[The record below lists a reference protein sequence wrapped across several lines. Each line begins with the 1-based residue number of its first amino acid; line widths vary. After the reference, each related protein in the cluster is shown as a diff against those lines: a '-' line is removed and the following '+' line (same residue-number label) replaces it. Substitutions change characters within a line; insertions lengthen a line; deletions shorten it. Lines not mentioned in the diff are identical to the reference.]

1 MRIVVARPCGAENGE
16 LCLRIGAAPRK
27 PLGQLDNL
35 KQPMS
40 RSYPSCF
47 PVSFLGI
54 ALGLVMFTLPGHTQ
68 PVGPGQGLKSGQ
80 GIKFTEYYP
89 TRQTQLKSVLECAR
103 AQPQPNG
110 RYLVTDAKWRSF
122 RENGEGEMT
131 VAAPECVYDSA
142 RRLISSSGRLHVQAA
157 EGKFSIEGEG
167 FLFQQTNSTLWVS
180 NRVHTILHPELLS
193 RPATA
198 TNSNTAGRKPN
209 PAAEAAS
216 GMDIFSDQFT
226 YCDASGQGVY
236 EGNVKITGTNLTSTE
251 GKLTIVLTA
260 PERKLKTHTA
270 EPLGAPERKL
280 KTLTAEHKVA
290 VDYLTTAHERVQA
303 AGEWAFYSADT
314 DLVQM
319 TGQPTWRV
327 GQRDGSG
334 DELIFDRTNNIF
346 RANGH
351 ASLKLPAQSLG
362 SSGLLSRTNTAAR
375 TPTTLTNQSVAI
387 LCDNYEL
394 RTNLAVFREQV
405 RVCER
410 LGDQLQGQMT
420 CSLLTLTFTGTNE
433 LHKMVAE
440 HQVII
445 EQKDRNFTAEKAEFT
460 GTNSLLELTGDPH
473 WQDGP
478 RQGNGDQI
486 RLNLAHDEMLVQGN
500 AFMRL
505 PAAELGQSAVSAM
518 GKPKRG
524 ESRART
530 NEFAEVTCKEYSLTA
545 DSALFRGRVRIKHP
559 QMNWVCDQI
568 TMRMAPTLGK
578 AGRIIIAEPDVVF
591 DVTDDQ
597 GQTFHG
603 AGKKV
608 VYTHRI
614 TATLTNDLVELTGTP
629 AVLESTNVVGRNNT
643 INLDLATHKLTS
655 PGKYM
660 LLGSAPAGQIT
671 SLQPTKSKPKK

>member
-1 MRIVVARPCGAENGE
+1 
-16 LCLRIGAAPRK
+16 
-27 PLGQLDNL
+27 
-35 KQPMS
+35 
-40 RSYPSCF
+40 
-47 PVSFLGI
+47 
-54 ALGLVMFTLPGHTQ
+54 MFALPGHTQ

-103 AQPQPNG
+103 AQPQPDG
-110 RYLVTDAKWRSF
+110 RILGTVIKYQTFTEA
-122 RENGEGEMT
+122 GAGEMT
-131 VAAPECVYDSA
+131 VQAPQCYYD
-142 RRLISSSGRLHVQAA
+142 REQRTISSSGPLHVQAA
-157 EGKFSIEGEG
+157 EGNFSIEGEG

-193 RPATA
+193 RSAAA
-198 TNSNTAGRKPN
+198 TNTNAAVRKAN
-209 PAAEAAS
+209 AAAEETS

-226 YCDASGQGVY
+226 YSEESGRGVY
-236 EGNVKITGTNLTSTE
+236 EGNVHITGTNLTSTE

-260 PERKLKTHTA
+260 PERQLKTHTA
-270 EPLGAPERKL
+270 EQLGAPERKL
-280 KTLTAEHKVA
+280 KTLTAEQNVV
-290 VDYLTTAHERVQA
+290 VDYVTASHERVQA
-303 AGEWAFYSADT
+303 AGGRAFYSADT

-351 ASLKLPAQSLG
+351 ASLKMPAQGLG

-405 RVCER
+405 SVCER

-420 CSLLTLTFTGTNE
+420 CSLLTLTFSGTNE
-433 LHKMVAE
+433 LQKMVAE
-440 HQVII
+440 HRVLI
-445 EQKDRNFTAEKAEFT
+445 EQEDRKFTAEKAEYT
-460 GTNSLLELTGDPH
+460 GTNTVLELTGDPR
-473 WQDGP
+473 WQAGP

-486 RLNLAHDEMLVQGN
+486 RLNLAHDEMLVHGN

-505 PAAELGQSAVSAM
+505 PAAELGQSAASAM

-530 NEFAEVTCKEYSLTA
+530 NEFAEVFCEEYFLTA
-545 DSALFRGRVRIKHP
+545 DSALFRGHVRIKHP
-559 QMNWVCDQI
+559 QMNWVCDEI
-568 TMRMAPTLGK
+568 TMLMPPTLGK

-591 DVTDDQ
+591 DFTNDQ

-603 AGKKV
+603 TGNKV
-608 VYTHRI
+608 VYTHRT
-614 TATLTNDLVELTGTP
+614 TATLTNDLVELTGSP
-629 AVLESTNVVGRNNT
+629 AVLESTNLVGRNNI
-643 INLDLATHKLTS
+643 INLDLASYKLTA
-655 PGKYM
+655 PGKYK
-660 LLGSAPAGQIT
+660 LWGSAPAVATT
-671 SLQPTKSKPKK
+671 SLQPSKTRSKKQAKDPL

>member
-1 MRIVVARPCGAENGE
+1 MTAPDRLILAAEPCVIESGE
-16 LCLRIGAAPRK
+16 IRLGVGSALKK
-27 PLGQLDNL
+27 PNGQLDNL
-35 KQPMS
+35 NQPMK
-40 RSYPSCF
+40 RRHHSCVPASLVGF
-47 PVSFLGI
+47 
-54 ALGLVMFTLPGHTQ
+54 ALGLVMFASPGRTQ
-68 PVGPGQGLKSGQ
+68 PVGVGPAQGL
-80 GIKFTEYYP
+80 KFTEYYP
-89 TRQTQLKSVLECAR
+89 SRQPQLKSVLECAR

-110 RYLVTDAKWRSF
+110 RYLVTDAKWRTF

-142 RRLISSSGRLHVQAA
+142 RRLISSSGPLHVQAA

-193 RPATA
+193 GQAAA
-198 TNSNTAGRKPN
+198 TNSNAAVRKPI
-209 PAAEAAS
+209 AAEEETP

-226 YCDASGQGVY
+226 YSEESGLGVY
-236 EGNVKITGTNLTSTE
+236 EGNVHVTGTNLNSTE
-251 GKLTIVLTA
+251 GKLTIVLAA
-260 PERKLKTHTA
+260 PER
-270 EPLGAPERKL
+270 RL
-280 KTLTAEHKVA
+280 KTLTAEQNVV
-290 VDYLTTAHERVQA
+290 VDYVTAAHEQVQA
-303 AGEWAFYSADT
+303 TGERAFYSADT

-351 ASLKLPAQSLG
+351 ASLKMPAQGLG
-362 SSGLLSRTNTAAR
+362 SSGMFSRTNPAAGP
-375 TPTTLTNQSVAI
+375 PTTLTNQSIAI

-420 CSLLTLTFTGTNE
+420 CSLLTLTFSGTNE
-433 LHKMVAE
+433 LQKMVAE
-440 HQVII
+440 HQVLI
-445 EQKDRNFTAEKAEFT
+445 EQEDRKFTAEKAEYT
-460 GTNSLLELTGDPH
+460 GTNSVLELTGDPH

-486 RLNLAHDEMLVQGN
+486 RVNLAHDEMLVHGN

-518 GKPKRG
+518 GKPKRT
-524 ESRART
+524 ESKART
-530 NEFAEVTCKEYSLTA
+530 NEFAEVFCEQYFLAA

-559 QMNWVCDQI
+559 QMNWVCDEI
-568 TMRMAPTLGK
+568 TMLMPPTLGK
-578 AGRIIIAEPDVVF
+578 AGRIIIAEPEVVF
-591 DVTDDQ
+591 HVTDDQ
-597 GQTFHG
+597 GQTFRG
-603 AGKKV
+603 TGNKV
-608 VYTHRI
+608 VYTHRT
-614 TATLTNDLVELTGTP
+614 TATLTNDVVELTGTP
-629 AVLESTNVVGRNNT
+629 AVLESTNAVGRNN
-643 INLDLATHKLTS
+643 IIYLDLASHKLTA
-655 PGKYM
+655 PGKYI
-660 LLGSAPAGQIT
+660 LSGSVPAGPT
-671 SLQPTKSKPKK
+671 TTLQRSKTKSAK